1 MAKNHTMWKK
11 STTRGRRTHIFL
23 QCELEFTVL
32 GEILPQ
38 DFVVEVTIPYFAGHT
53 VLHDF
58 FVRRHIHMPVDEVNP
73 TCNYIRRHFTEWPQ
87 RLGKITQV
95 DVRRFTLND
104 LGSVQ
109 T

>member
-1 MAKNHTMWKK
+1 
-11 STTRGRRTHIFL
+11 
-23 QCELEFTVL
+23 
-32 GEILPQ
+32 
-38 DFVVEVTIPYFAGHT
+38 
-53 VLHDF
+53 
-58 FVRRHIHMPVDEVNP
+58 MPVDEVNP

-95 DVRRFTLND
+95 DVRRFALYD

>member
-1 MAKNHTMWKK
+1 MCKQ
-11 STTRGRRTHIFL
+11 GRSTHIFL

-32 GEILPQ
+32 SKILPQ
-38 DFVVEVTIPYFAGHT
+38 DFVVEVTIPYFAGHAIM
-53 VLHDF
+53 HDC
-58 FVRRHIHMPVDEVNP
+58 FVGRHIHMPVDEVNP
-73 TCNYIRRHFTEWPQ
+73 TCNYILRHFAKWPH

-95 DVRRFTLND
+95 DVRRFALND

>member
-1 MAKNHTMWKK
+1 MCKKGRSTHT
-11 STTRGRRTHIFL
+11 FL
-23 QCELEFTVL
+23 HCELEFTVRSKML
-32 GEILPQ
+32 TQ

-53 VLHDF
+53 VLHDRL
-58 FVRRHIHMPVDEVNP
+58 VGTNVHMPFDEGNP
-73 TCNYIRRHFTEWPQ
+73 THNYILRHFTEWPH

-95 DVRRFTLND
+95 NVRRITLYD